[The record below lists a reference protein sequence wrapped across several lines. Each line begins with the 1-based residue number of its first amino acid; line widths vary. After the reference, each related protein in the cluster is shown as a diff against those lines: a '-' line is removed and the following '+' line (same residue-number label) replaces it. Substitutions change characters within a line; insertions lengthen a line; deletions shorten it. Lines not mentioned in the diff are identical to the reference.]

1 MSESLA
7 LPHSSPPIRDPS
19 PSMSRRQLLNFLAGT
34 AVAATAG
41 AALYPVGKFFVPP
54 AEGNADGSI
63 LAKDKLGNLIPASQI
78 LAEPPGTRALIA
90 GLAGEPTY
98 LTVLEGN
105 KIDDLGIVDNCTHLG
120 CTFPWNG
127 NDGQFQCPCHGSRF
141 AADGA
146 VERGPADRPLKL
158 AHIQVKGDQI
168 WVVPWTE
175 TDPRTGERPWWVDK
189 NSYQNTENSTSEEI
203 LRSDTIQLS
212 DQLTVATTQ
221 LNPEQLQAL
230 KGAGYQS
237 VLNLRSPS
245 EKGFLTDE
253 QRQMEA
259 AGLQYLNIPVNP
271 AQISDSLTDQI
282 LGQMDQLP
290 KPILLHC
297 SSGIRSGAMALI
309 YVAIQEEMTVDQAM
323 AKNRLLGLGLATKP
337 KIQQFVQDYIAH
349 HSRVNLVT

>member
-1 MSESLA
+1 MSESLS
-7 LPHSSPPIRDPS
+7 LPNPSPPIRDPA
-19 PSMSRRQLLNFLAGT
+19 PLMSRRQLLNFLSGA

-54 AEGNADGSI
+54 TEGNADGSI
-63 LAKDKLGNLIPASQI
+63 LAKDKLGNPIPASQI

-105 KIDDLGIVDNCTHLG
+105 KIDDRGIVDNCTHLG

-127 NDGQFQCPCHGSRF
+127 NDQQFQCPCHGSRF

-168 WVVPWTE
+168 WVLLWTE

-189 NSYQNTENSTSEEI
+189 NSYQNTEDANPKEI
-203 LRSDTIQLS
+203 LMNDTIQLS

-221 LNPEQLQAL
+221 LTPAQLQAL
-230 KGAGYQS
+230 AGAGYRS

-245 EKGFLTDE
+245 EPSFPADE
-253 QRQMEA
+253 QQQVEA
-259 AGLQYLNIPVNP
+259 TGLPYINSPVNSD
-271 AQISDSLTDQI
+271 QITDQLTGQI
-282 LGQMDQLP
+282 LTQIDQLA

-309 YVAIQEEMTVDQAM
+309 YIAIQEGMTVDQAM
-323 AKNRLLGLGLATKP
+323 AKNRLLGLNLGTKP
-337 KIQQFVQDYIAH
+337 NIKQFVQDYIAR
-349 HSRVNLVT
+349 HSRVHLVT